1 MKDYYQIL
9 GVSRNASK
17 EEIKK
22 AYRKLAHKYHP
33 DKSGGDE
40 KKFKEINEAYQ
51 VLSDETKKSQYDQ
64 YGTVFENQGSSPG
77 GGQGFNYQ
85 NWGDFGGGFD
95 FDMGDIGDIF
105 EEAFGF
111 SSPGRAGDKR
121 KGKSIEVDL
130 EIPLETTIK
139 GEEKEFNLMKFVSCS
154 RCQGEGAEPGT
165 NKNQCFSCRGTGKV
179 QQIKKTIF
187 GSFTKVTICPECGG
201 EGQKPDKPCNVCSGE
216 GRVKKEERIKVFIPA
231 GVDNNQILKAS
242 GKGHAGKK
250 GGQPGDLYIKIT
262 IKEDPVYKRKGDD
275 LYRNLAINFSE
286 AVFGGEKEFE
296 TIDGKKIS
304 VKIPSGTDSGKILKI
319 SNKGIPHFS
328 GFGRGNLYLKLTI
341 ITPKKLTRKQKE
353 LIREIKKEGL

>member
-9 GVSRNASK
+9 GLSRNASK

-51 VLSDETKKSQYDQ
+51 ILSDENKKSQYDQ
-64 YGTVFENQGSSPG
+64 YGTVFEGGGQTG
-77 GGQGFNYQ
+77 GGQGFNSQ
-85 NWGDFGGGFD
+85 SWGDFGGGFD

-111 SSPGRAGDKR
+111 SSPKRTGDKR
-121 KGKSIEVDL
+121 KGKSIEIDL
-130 EIPLETTIK
+130 EVPLKDTLK
-139 GEEKEFNLMKFVSCS
+139 GMEKEFNLKKFISCS

-187 GSFTKVTICPECGG
+187 GSFTKVTVCPECEG
-201 EGQKPDKPCNVCSGE
+201 EAQKPDKPCNVCSGE
-216 GRVKKEERIKVFIPA
+216 GRVNKEEKIKVFIPA
-231 GVDNNQILKAS
+231 GIDNNQVLKAS

-250 GGQPGDLYIKIT
+250 GGRSGDLYIRIT
-262 IKEDPVYKRKGDD
+262 IKEDSVYKRKGDD
-275 LYRNLAINFSE
+275 LYRSLFINFSE

-296 TIDGKKIS
+296 TVDGKKIS

-319 SNKGIPHFS
+319 SNKGIPCFS
-328 GFGRGNLYLKLTI
+328 GFGRGNLYLKLII

-353 LIREIKKEGL
+353 LIKEIKKEGL